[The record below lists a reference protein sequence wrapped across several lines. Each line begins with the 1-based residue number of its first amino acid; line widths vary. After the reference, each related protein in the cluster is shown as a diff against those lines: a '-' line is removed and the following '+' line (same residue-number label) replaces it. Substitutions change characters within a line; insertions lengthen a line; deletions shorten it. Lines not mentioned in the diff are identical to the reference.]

1 MNVVI
6 KMAWSKLFTILDDK
20 IIYGKKEIPFSSIS
34 KVTLSPSKGSNE
46 TSRVVTID
54 YDNGKWIL
62 PVYDP
67 QNPEHT
73 QGIEYLLSCVDKDSA
88 EALKKE
94 KSDGFKKKCKVCGKI
109 FCYTKED
116 LKENERLRRS
126 AGLSGLG
133 GVAGALS
140 GNYAAGA
147 TSNQSAQDQLSRIV
161 DYSKCPSCGSRDLVD
176 ITDEDIAK
184 MNEQENTQS
193 TVSAIDEL
201 KKFKELL
208 DMGIITQEEFD
219 AKKKQLLGL

>member
-6 KMAWSKLFTILDDK
+6 KAPWSKLFTILDDK
-20 IIYGKKEIPFSSIS
+20 IIYGKKEIPFSSIT
-34 KVTLSPSKGSNE
+34 KVTLSPMKKSSE

-54 YDNGKWIL
+54 YNGGFIL

-73 QGIEYLLSCVDKDSA
+73 KGIEYLLSCVDKDSA
-88 EALKKE
+88 DALKKE
-94 KSDGFKKKCKVCGKI
+94 KTDGFKKRCNVCGKI

-116 LKENERLRRS
+116 LQENERLRRS

-147 TSNQSAQDQLSRIV
+147 TSNQSAQDQLSRVV

-184 MNEQENTQS
+184 MNAQQNEQS
-193 TVSAIDEL
+193 AVSPVEEL

-208 DMGIITQEEFD
+208 DLDIITQEEFD
-219 AKKKQLLGL
+219 QKKKQLLGL